1 MTGEM
6 RGASRQSSRAV
17 RGQTSQFHTQTLSG
31 WGADVSVDAWRR
43 APAAHSIILHQRQ
56 RLCVRHGAG
65 GVRVGAPRSQ
75 SPLNDRCLQYAFFVL
90 PPDPGAVRQ
99 GHTFQGAEALRPVFN
114 GPYARTERQLGPE
127 SASTEQRKRAGQ
139 QPAVKSSRP
148 LPACHSGARA
158 RAPPPAAAN
167 GRPLRLLQRQGGR
180 VVVPR
185 RGVAARGARGGARA
199 VRAPPSLCQAGEPAE
214 HQEAHPAGRQEARG
228 EQEQG
233 LRGAH
238 LHQEGECVM
247 CVWGGQSASRS
258 GGKSL

>member
-75 SPLNDRCLQYAFFVL
+75 SPPRTTAAYKYASFFL

-99 GHTFQGAEALRPVFN
+99 GHAFQGAEALRPVFN

-139 QPAVKSSRP
+139 QPAFKSSRP
-148 LPACHSGARA
+148 LPQWCARA
-158 RAPPPAAAN
+158 SSP
-167 GRPLRLLQRQGGR
+167 
-180 VVVPR
+180 PR
-185 RGVAARGARGGARA
+185 RREWTPS
-199 VRAPPSLCQAGEPAE
+199 APPSAPRRPCRRAA
-214 HQEAHPAGRQEARG
+214 AWCRCAR
-228 EQEQG
+228 
-233 LRGAH
+233 R
-238 LHQEGECVM
+238 VTRRRPRRPR
-247 CVWGGQSASRS
+247 AS
-258 GGKSL
+258 KSLPSRRAR